1 MNEQEANFENARYG
15 SKGFDYDAVDGV
27 EPKSD
32 ISPDVRLSIA
42 AIELYELQMVRS
54 AMKLTEYLASWS
66 RTPGAG
72 RLRMMAAQNLIFGE
86 PGVDEIAFRMKVSKR
101 RVWQVIREVR
111 GHCEPFL
118 KFHHRRRSKFPRI
131 KKF

>member
-1 MNEQEANFENARYG
+1 MNEQEADFEAWKYG
-15 SKGFDYDAVDGV
+15 GNEFVYPGDVAES
-27 EPKSD
+27 ELER
-32 ISPDVRLSIA
+32 DVRLSEAVIDA
-42 AIELYELQMVRS
+42 YELESARS
-54 AMKLTEYLASWS
+54 AMQFARNMMAWS
-66 RTPGAG
+66 RTPKAG
-72 RLRMMAAQNLIFGE
+72 RLRMMAAENLIFGE

-118 KFHHRRRSKFPRI
+118 KFHCRRRSKFPRI